1 MRSQRTHST
10 ASLLHGT
17 EKINNEEIRNKKPV
31 GMKYFIYIRI
41 NILME
46 AVAAVMIMVD
56 DVLPRDAMHSADSMV
71 SQDVYLSVRPS
82 SVRLSHAGIVPK
94 QVNIS

>member
-1 MRSQRTHST
+1 
-10 ASLLHGT
+10 
-17 EKINNEEIRNKKPV
+17 
-31 GMKYFIYIRI
+31 
-41 NILME
+41 ME

-56 DVLPRDAMHSADSMV
+56 DVLPRDAMHSADSML